1 MFDLMSMILSIIK
14 LIIWIF
20 TLIGTLFSAYQCILL
35 FWPEK
40 EYIIRYKITKPLK
53 IVINRNLPITFSF
66 YKSCDLN
73 ENIDKKVIYE
83 ELNSLF
89 SSKNNILVSLDNSN
103 IKIHFNERNF
113 RF

>member
-53 IVINRNLPITFSF
+53 IVI
-66 YKSCDLN
+66 K
-73 ENIDKKVIYE
+73 
-83 ELNSLF
+83 
-89 SSKNNILVSLDNSN
+89 LVTNVFL
-103 IKIHFNERNF
+103 
-113 RF
+113 